1 MNNYLSQAEYPVGSP
16 LTGQGPLGNPLNA
29 EYTFVGILTTII
41 GLMTIIAGIWF
52 IFLLI
57 IGGISWMTSGGDK
70 GKLASARSQM
80 LSGAIGLT
88 IVVAALFLAEVF
100 GGLIG
105 LGNILDLGGM
115 FSQIVPP

>member
-1 MNNYLSQAEYPVGSP
+1 MHNQIAQVGHNIGEP
-16 LTGQGPLGNPLNA
+16 LNGQGFLGTTTGAVDNL
-29 EYTFVGILTTII
+29 VRILTVVV

-57 IGGISWMTSGGDK
+57 IGGISWIASGGDK

-88 IVVAALFLAEVF
+88 IVVAALFLAQVV

-105 LGNILDLGGM
+105 LGNILDISGM
-115 FSQIVPP
+115 FTSILP